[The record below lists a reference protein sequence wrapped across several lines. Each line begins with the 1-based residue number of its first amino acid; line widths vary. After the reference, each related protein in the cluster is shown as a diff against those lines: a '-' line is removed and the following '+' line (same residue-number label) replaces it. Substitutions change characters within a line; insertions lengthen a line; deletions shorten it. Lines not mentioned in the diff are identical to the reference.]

1 MLIHTFILGD
11 SSWPGPPRIKR
22 AKIGGSGAKS
32 TTVVIE
38 DLSKT
43 RLLEEV
49 AAGVCVCVCVCLSQT
64 RLLEEAAASVC
75 MCVSVSVSVSMS
87 E

>member
-1 MLIHTFILGD
+1 MHIHTFILGD

-22 AKIGGSGAKS
+22 AKTGDSGAKS

-43 RLLEEV
+43 RLLEEA

-64 RLLEEAAASVC
+64 RLLEEVVASVC
-75 MCVSVSVSVSMS
+75 MCVCVCLSVSVS